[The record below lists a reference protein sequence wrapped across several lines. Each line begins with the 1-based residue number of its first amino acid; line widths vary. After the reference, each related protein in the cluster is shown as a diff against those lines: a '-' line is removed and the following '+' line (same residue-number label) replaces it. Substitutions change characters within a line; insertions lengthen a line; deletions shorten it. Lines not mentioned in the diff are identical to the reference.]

1 MSSQLK
7 RMTFSIYMDPGAL
20 ESDRYAVGVL
30 QNWYQRAR
38 KIQDGA
44 EEFDFS
50 KSRFHKDIY
59 LSGMF
64 MYVLAPN
71 LCKAVANALG
81 PEQVS
86 LMTLRHAFASCGFT
100 LGEGS
105 EASPSAAD
113 AMVDQIVARL
123 GPRLGQGNSGA
134 LVDEIV
140 SRLGQQAAT
149 PDQDYLVDEIVN
161 RLGQQA
167 ATPDQGNLVDEIVNR
182 LGQQAATPDQDYLV
196 DEIVNRLGQQA
207 ATPDQDYLVDE
218 IVNRL
223 GQQAAMPDQGNLVD
237 EIVNRLGQQAA
248 MPDQGKLVDEIVS
261 RLGEQQPTEWWD
273 EIRQGLPGSLDP
285 EQLADAI
292 AGRLPAAAE
301 PDLAPLASS
310 ILQLSRQLEEQSRL
324 IREQHSLIQRLA
336 SQPGRSV
343 HLDKRTA
350 EPLIEDL
357 SSQVANMKKVKARGL
372 F

>member
-44 EEFDFS
+44 EQFDFS

-71 LCKAVANALG
+71 LCKVIANALG

-86 LMTLRHAFASCGFT
+86 LTTLRHAFASCGFN
-100 LGEGS
+100 LGEGH
-105 EASPSAAD
+105 EASSPVND
-113 AMVDQIVARL
+113 AMIDQIVARL
-123 GPRLGQGNSGA
+123 APQLGQGDSAALVDEIIHRLGQQAAVPAQDN

-140 SRLGQQAAT
+140 SRLGQQSAMSS
-149 PDQDYLVDEIVN
+149 QDN
-161 RLGQQA
+161 
-167 ATPDQGNLVDEIVNR
+167 
-182 LGQQAATPDQDYLV
+182 
-196 DEIVNRLGQQA
+196 
-207 ATPDQDYLVDE
+207 
-218 IVNRL
+218 
-223 GQQAAMPDQGNLVD
+223 
-237 EIVNRLGQQAA
+237 
-248 MPDQGKLVDEIVS
+248 LVDEIVS
-261 RLGEQQPTEWWD
+261 RLGEQQPTELWD
-273 EIRQGLPGSLDP
+273 ELRQGLPGSLDHD
-285 EQLADAI
+285 QLAEAI
-292 AGRLPAAAE
+292 AGKLPVATAAE
-301 PDLAPLASS
+301 PDLAPLQSS

-324 IREQHSLIQRLA
+324 IREQHRLIQRLA

-343 HLDKRTA
+343 GLDESAA

-357 SSQVANMKKVKARGL
+357 SSQVANMKKVKAKGI

>member
-105 EASPSAAD
+105 EASPSAGD

-149 PDQDYLVDEIVN
+149 PDQDYLVDEIVS
-161 RLGQQA
+161 
-167 ATPDQGNLVDEIVNR
+167 
-182 LGQQAATPDQDYLV
+182 
-196 DEIVNRLGQQA
+196 
-207 ATPDQDYLVDE
+207 
-218 IVNRL
+218 RL

-237 EIVNRLGQQAA
+237 EIV
-248 MPDQGKLVDEIVS
+248 S
-261 RLGEQQPTEWWD
+261 RLGEQQPTELWD

-343 HLDKRTA
+343 DLDKRTA
-350 EPLIEDL
+350 EPLFEDL